1 MFARRFA
8 LLALLA
14 ALFAAALV
22 PALASGAG
30 SGSTKIVLSIKL
42 PAFHGKLTSPRSACL
57 GGRTVKM
64 YRANKGK
71 TVQLG
76 KDKSEDNGAW
86 KVPVG
91 KNFKPG
97 KYFATVAAR
106 GTCKA
111 AKSNVFKIG

>member
-1 MFARRFA
+1 LFARRFA

-14 ALFAAALV
+14 TLVAAALV

-30 SGSTKIVLSIKL
+30 SNSTKLVLSIKL
-42 PAFHGKLTSPRSACL
+42 PAFHGKVTSSRSACV
-57 GGRTVKM
+57 GSRTVKM
-64 YRANKGK
+64 FRTSKGK

-76 KDKSEDNGAW
+76 HDKSEDNGAW

-106 GTCKA
+106 GKCKA

>member
-1 MFARRFA
+1 MFARRFV

-14 ALFAAALV
+14 ALVAAASV
-22 PALASGAG
+22 PALASAG
-30 SGSTKIVLSIKL
+30 GSSPTKIVLSIKL
-42 PAFHGKLTSPRSACL
+42 PAFHGKLNSPRSACL
-57 GGRTVKM
+57 GSRTVKM
-64 YRANKGK
+64 YRTDKGK

-76 KDKSEDNGAW
+76 KDKSADSGAW

-106 GTCKA
+106 GSCKG
-111 AKSNVFKIG
+111 AKSNVYRIA

>member
-1 MFARRFA
+1 MFVRRFA
-8 LLALLA
+8 LLATSVALLG
-14 ALFAAALV
+14 LALV

-30 SGSTKIVLSIKL
+30 GDSTKIVLSIKL

-57 GGRTVKM
+57 GSRTVKM
-64 YRANKGK
+64 YRTSKGK

-76 KDKSEDNGAW
+76 KDESDDSGAW

-91 KNFKPG
+91 KTFKPG

-106 GTCKA
+106 GKCKA
-111 AKSNVFKIG
+111 AKSNLF